1 MTRHYDPGTAAP
13 EAPSSASSERP
24 ATTPAPIANDDL
36 CDLTW
41 VADPRLS
48 PDGKWIA
55 FTRVWVDKE
64 ADAYRTRIQII
75 EREGGEP
82 RDLTSGVLD
91 SQPRWS
97 PDGKFLAFVRG
108 EEGKDK
114 DAQIFVLP
122 MAGGEGRKLTTLK
135 GGASDPAWSPDGKR
149 IAFRSGHNPALDTE
163 EKPKPKN
170 EPCRVVTRPVF
181 RWDNAGF
188 MDFAHQKHVWVV
200 DAAGGAPRQITTGK
214 KFEEDQ
220 LRWWPDGKWLMFV
233 SDRRAEPWFG
243 GEHSDLWAVS
253 PDLPQPTEG
262 ENLKKVTEFDG
273 PVRAWT
279 PGPEGR
285 IVMIGFFQ
293 PAKPRSYDRPSLLL
307 AEGTWPARPRDVG
320 ASHDFDFGEAISSD
334 QHPPRGGGET
344 PLAFADGGRSVIT
357 VVGKHG
363 AAQLVRVKLDSGTVE
378 PLTDARREVLHGT
391 ATPDGSRWA
400 ITIDDA
406 ASPLELASFDLA
418 SGAFARLHDSNAPL
432 RGSRRMSEVE
442 EFWYDSFDGRKIQ
455 GWIVKPPDFD
465 AKKQYPLI
473 LEIHGGPHTAY
484 GQAFYHEFHAFAAL
498 GFVVLYTNPRGS
510 TTYGQEFGNIIQYKY
525 PGDDYHD
532 LMAGVDAL
540 IARGYVDETRMGVTG
555 GSGGGLLTN
564 WVITRTK
571 RFKAA
576 VTQRCVADW
585 ASMWYSSDFTLF
597 EENWFEKPPF
607 EDPKPYLERS
617 PVTFA
622 KQIETPLMVIHSE
635 DDWRTPI
642 GQGEAMA
649 RALQQQRKTVVTVRF
664 PGEGHELS
672 RSGAPSRRVQ
682 RLQHISQ
689 WFQRYLLGKTFPEYE
704 T

>member
-13 EAPSSASSERP
+13 EAPSSASSGRP
-24 ATTPAPIANDDL
+24 AVTPAPIANDDL
-36 CDLTW
+36 LELTW
-41 VADPRLS
+41 IADPHLS

-64 ADAYRTRIQII
+64 ADAYRTRIQILS
-75 EREGGEP
+75 REGGEP

-135 GGASDPAWSPDGKR
+135 GGASDPAWSPDGLR

-163 EKPKPKN
+163 EKTKPKN

-181 RWDNAGF
+181 RWDNTGF
-188 MDFAHQKHVWVV
+188 MDFDHQKHVWVV
-200 DAAGGAPRQITTGK
+200 DAVGGKPRQITTGR

-220 LRWWPDGKWLMFV
+220 LRWSPDGKWLMFV

-253 PDLPQPTEG
+253 LELAEPTEG
-262 ENLKKVTEFDG
+262 DGLKKVTEFDG

-279 PGPEGR
+279 SGPGGR
-285 IVMIGFFQ
+285 IALIGFFQ
-293 PAKPRSYDRPSLLL
+293 PAKARSYDRPSLLL
-307 AEGTWPARPRDVG
+307 AEGTWPAKPSDVG
-320 ASHDFDFGEAISSD
+320 ASYDFDFGDAISSD

-344 PLAFADGGRSVIT
+344 PLAFADDGKSVIT

-363 AAQLVRVKLDSGTVE
+363 AAQLVRVKLGSGVVE
-378 PLTDARREVLHGT
+378 PLTDAKREVLHGS

-400 ITIDDA
+400 ITVGDA
-406 ASPLELASFDLA
+406 MSPLELASFDLA
-418 SGAFARLHDSNAPL
+418 SGAIVRLHDSNAPL

-455 GWIVKPPDFD
+455 GWIVKPPEFD
-465 AKKQYPLI
+465 ARKKYPLI

-484 GQAFYHEFHAFAAL
+484 GQSFYHEFHAFAAQ

-510 TTYGQEFGNIIQYKY
+510 TTYGQDFGNIIQYKY
-525 PGDDYHD
+525 PGDDYLD

-597 EENWFEKPPF
+597 EDNWFERPPF
-607 EDPKPYLERS
+607 EDPKPYLDRS

-622 KQIETPLMVIHSE
+622 KNIETPLMVIHSE

-649 RALQQQRKTVVTVRF
+649 RALQQQRKPVVTVRF

>member
-1 MTRHYDPGTAAP
+1 MTRHFDPGTAAP
-13 EAPSSASSERP
+13 EAPSSASAGRP
-24 ATTPAPIANDDL
+24 LPSPAPIGHDDL
-36 CDLTW
+36 LELTW
-41 VADPRLS
+41 SADPRLS
-48 PDGKWIA
+48 PDGKLIA
-55 FTRVWVDKE
+55 FTHVWVDKE
-64 ADAYRTRIQII
+64 ADAYRTRIRII

-97 PDGKFLAFVRG
+97 PDGRFLAFVRG

-114 DAQIFVLP
+114 DAQIFILP
-122 MAGGEGRKLTTLK
+122 MSGGEGRKLTTLK
-135 GGASDPAWSPDGKR
+135 GGASDPAWSPDGTR
-149 IAFRSGHNPALDTE
+149 IAFRSGHNPALDSE

-188 MDFAHQKHVWVV
+188 MDLGHLKHVWVV
-200 DAAGGAPRQITTGK
+200 DAAGGTPRQITTGRK
-214 KFEEDQ
+214 YEEDQ
-220 LRWWPDGKWLMFV
+220 LRWSPDGKWLLFV

-253 PDLPQPTEG
+253 PDLAQPTEG
-262 ENLKKVTEFDG
+262 EELKKVAEFDG

-279 PGPEGR
+279 FGPEGR
-285 IVMIGFFQ
+285 IAIIGFFL

-307 AEGTWPARPRDVG
+307 AEGQWPAKPRDIG
-320 ASHDFDFGEAISSD
+320 ASYDFDFGEAISSD

-344 PLAFADGGRSVIT
+344 PLAFAEGGRSVIT
-357 VVGKHG
+357 VAGKHG
-363 AAQLVRVKLDSGTVE
+363 AAQLVRVGIDSGAVE
-378 PLTDARREVLHGT
+378 PLTDAGHEVLHGT
-391 ATPDGSRWA
+391 ATPDGARWA
-400 ITIDDA
+400 ITVGDA
-406 ASPLELASFDLA
+406 ATPLELASFDPA
-418 SGAFARLHDSNAPL
+418 TGAIQRLHDSNSVLKA
-432 RGSRRMSEVE
+432 SRRASEVE
-442 EFWYDSFDGRKIQ
+442 EFWYESFDGRRIQ

-465 AKKQYPLI
+465 PKKKYPMI

-484 GQAFYHEFHAFAAL
+484 GHSFYHEFHAFAAQ

-525 PGDDYHD
+525 PGDDYKD
-532 LMAGVDAL
+532 LMSGVDAL
-540 IARGYVDETRMGVTG
+540 IARGYVDEARLGVTG

-564 WVITRTK
+564 WVIVKTK

-576 VTQRCVADW
+576 VTQRCVSDW
-585 ASMWYSSDFTLF
+585 ASMYYSCDFALF
-597 EENWFEKPPF
+597 EPSWFEKPPF
-607 EDPKPYLERS
+607 EDPQSYLDRS

-622 KQIETPLMVIHSE
+622 KDIETPLMVIHSE

-649 RALQQQRKTVVTVRF
+649 RALHQQRKTAVTVRF

-682 RLQHISQ
+682 RLQHIGQ
-689 WFQRYLLGKTFPEYE
+689 WFARYLLGKTFPEYE
-704 T
+704 P

>member
-13 EAPSSASSERP
+13 EAPSSASAGRP
-24 ATTPAPIANDDL
+24 ALTPAPIAHDDL
-36 CDLTW
+36 LELTW
-41 VADPRLS
+41 IADPRVS

-55 FTRVWVDKE
+55 FTHAWVDQE
-64 ADAYRTRIQII
+64 ADAYRTRIRII
-75 EREGGEP
+75 EREGGEA

-97 PDGKFLAFVRG
+97 PDGRFLAFVRG

-114 DAQIFVLP
+114 DAHIFILP
-122 MAGGEGRKLTTLK
+122 MGGGESRKLTSLK
-135 GGASDPAWSPDGKR
+135 GGASDPAWSPDGTR
-149 IAFRSGHNPALDTE
+149 IAFRSGHNPALDSE

-188 MDFAHQKHVWVV
+188 MDFDHQKHVWVV
-200 DAAGGAPRQITTGK
+200 GAAGGTPRQITTGK
-214 KFEEDQ
+214 KYEEDQ
-220 LRWWPDGKWLMFV
+220 LRWSPDGKWLLFV

-243 GEHSDLWAVS
+243 GEHSDLWAVA
-253 PDLPQPTEG
+253 PDLEQPTDG
-262 ENLKKVTEFDG
+262 EDLKKVTEFDG
-273 PVRAWT
+273 PVRGWT
-279 PGPEGR
+279 LDPEGR
-285 IVMIGFFQ
+285 IAIIGFFQ

-307 AEGTWPARPRDVG
+307 AEGKWPAKPRDIG
-320 ASHDFDFGEAISSD
+320 ASYDFDFGEAISSD

-357 VVGKHG
+357 VAGKHG
-363 AAQLVRVKLDSGTVE
+363 AAQLVRVRLDSGAVE
-378 PLTDARREVLHGT
+378 PLTDARHEVLHGT
-391 ATPDGSRWA
+391 ATPDGARWA
-400 ITIDDA
+400 ITVGDA
-406 ASPLELASFDLA
+406 ATPLELASFDPA
-418 SGAFARLHDSNAPL
+418 TGAIQRLHDSNAAL
-432 RGSRRMSEVE
+432 KASRRTSEVE
-442 EFWYDSFDGRKIQ
+442 EFWYESFDGRRIQ

-465 AKKQYPLI
+465 SKKKYPMI

-484 GQAFYHEFHAFAAL
+484 GHSFYHEFHALAAQ

-510 TTYGQEFGNIIQYKY
+510 TTYGQEFGNIIQFKY
-525 PGDDYHD
+525 PGDDYKD

-540 IARGYVDETRMGVTG
+540 IARGYVDESRLGVTG

-564 WVITRTK
+564 WVIVKTK

-576 VTQRCVADW
+576 VTQRCVSDW
-585 ASMWYSSDFTLF
+585 ASMYYSCDFALF
-597 EENWFEKPPF
+597 EPSWFEKPPF
-607 EDPKPYLERS
+607 EDPQSYLDRS

-622 KQIETPLMVIHSE
+622 KDIETPLMVIHSE

-649 RALQQQRKTVVTVRF
+649 RALHQQRKSAVTVRF

-682 RLQHISQ
+682 RLQHIGQ
-689 WFQRYLLGKTFPEYE
+689 WFSRYLLGKTFPEYE